1 MATKGVSM
9 SANNQLLIQKYSDGY
24 RVSDVDVEG
33 SGGHFIQDEPVKT
46 LEEAV
51 ELANKYMREN
61 EVEYGISME

>member
-1 MATKGVSM
+1 M

-24 RVSDVDVEG
+24 RVSDVDAEG
-33 SGGHFIQDEPVKT
+33 AGGHFIQDEPVKT

-61 EVEYGISME
+61 EVEYGISVE